1 MTIATLELIHELL
14 KRERDAK
21 NEKYRIAVERHRA
34 AVEDYNGREETIARL
49 KAERYKALKEWD
61 EITGALDDFESR
73 EW

>member
-34 AVEDYNGREETIARL
+34 AVEDYNGSEETIARL
-49 KAERYKALKEWD
+49 KAERCKALKELD
-61 EITGALDDFESR
+61 EITGALNDFESR